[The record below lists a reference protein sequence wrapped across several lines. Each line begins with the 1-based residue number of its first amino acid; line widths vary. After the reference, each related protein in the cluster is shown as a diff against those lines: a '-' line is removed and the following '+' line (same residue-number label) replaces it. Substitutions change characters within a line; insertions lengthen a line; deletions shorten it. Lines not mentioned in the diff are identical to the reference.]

1 MIRYILALMLFVQ
14 ASAFAP
20 NSGVTFR
27 PASIVQGVM
36 APTKVRTPFVLA
48 MSDEDKQVETVETA
62 QISADG
68 TFYDDEVSHELCWN
82 IGKYKNIIFSP
93 PFFFFFSFFPFAN
106 KLVGLCTSKTG
117 YFGLYER
124 KIDARSINW
133 P

>member
-36 APTKVRTPFVLA
+36 APTQVRTPFVLA

-68 TFYDDEVSHELCWN
+68 TFYDDEVSHDYVGTLAN
-82 IGKYKNIIFSP
+82 TKNIIFSP
-93 PFFFFFSFFPFAN
+93 PFFFFFSFLPICQQISWT
-106 KLVGLCTSKTG
+106 LHQ
-117 YFGLYER
+117 
-124 KIDARSINW
+124 
-133 P
+133 

>member
-36 APTKVRTPFVLA
+36 APTQVRTPFVLA

-68 TFYDDEVSHELCWN
+68 TFYDDEVSHDYVGTLAN
-82 IGKYKNIIFSP
+82 TKNIIFSP
-93 PFFFFFSFFPFAN
+93 PFFFFFPFFPFAN

-124 KIDARSINW
+124 EIDARSINW